1 MLTIQSNLKIQ
12 DLETL
17 SKTLIKPDIINFG
30 LNKVGGGYTDKIAD
44 KVIAKLSKLDK
55 DKTIVIINDI
65 TLQMADK
72 LLEAGYT
79 DIYLAFGGFNKEDVL
94 EYIRAQQTQL
104 TDTQKKLKETEETAA
119 AASKRTRE
127 LETLL
132 SEQQTRAEEYFALSE
147 EYAKKI
153 FALEDEVNSL
163 NEKLNSVEV
172 GCERAKDVEGQI
184 GALVLDALLYSD
196 KIIRSTK
203 ASAKGISNQTRQTIE
218 EAASG
223 VDEIGEDISQMSDN
237 FGVVVASLV
246 SKINSLS
253 SNLNSVADKLDVQDE
268 EIDEHQ
274 FTFGENGEVKLPKL
288 TDEDF
293 GDPTEPEIEISDEE
307 INNLVN
313 VLNASGGLDLKFT
326 APDESSENVTEDI
339 HSEENTSDEPIKAD
353 DAEEISEL
361 TKKFL
366 GED

>member
-1 MLTIQSNLKIQ
+1 MTENPR
-12 DLETL
+12 D
-17 SKTLIKPDIINFG
+17 SKPQAPRRPRLRLPFDNRREDAGTWAYDHRIGLCVTLIAYLLLMIVFVSSKIV
-30 LNKVGGGYTDKIAD
+30 VGARSHQQGMFID
-44 KVIAKLSKLDK
+44 
-55 DKTIVIINDI
+55 
-65 TLQMADK
+65 LQS
-72 LLEAGYT
+72 
-79 DIYLAFGGFNKEDVL
+79 LA
-94 EYIRAQQTQL
+94 
-104 TDTQKKLKETEETAA
+104 
-119 AASKRTRE
+119 E
-127 LETLL
+127 LEQEKARL
-132 SEQQTRAEEYFALSE
+132 EREVRERQAQEEIDWRSIRNQASNE
-147 EYAKKI
+147 NA
-153 FALEDEVNSL
+153 L

-196 KIIRSTK
+196 KIIRSAK

-253 SNLNSVADKLDVQDE
+253 SNLNSVADKLDTQDE

-339 HSEENTSDEPIKAD
+339 HSEEDISDEPVKAD
-353 DAEEISEL
+353 EAEEISEL

>member
-1 MLTIQSNLKIQ
+1 MRS
-12 DLETL
+12 
-17 SKTLIKPDIINFG
+17 PF
-30 LNKVGGGYTDKIAD
+30 
-44 KVIAKLSKLDK
+44 
-55 DKTIVIINDI
+55 
-65 TLQMADK
+65 
-72 LLEAGYT
+72 AGSWRHFAWST
-79 DIYLAFGGFNKEDVL
+79 
-94 EYIRAQQTQL
+94 R
-104 TDTQKKLKETEETAA
+104 AA

-153 FALEDEVNSL
+153 FTLEDEVNAL

-196 KIIRSTK
+196 KIIRSAK

-218 EAASG
+218 EAANG

-326 APDESSENVTEDI
+326 APDESSENATEDI
-339 HSEENTSDEPIKAD
+339 HSEEDISDEPVKAD
-353 DAEEISEL
+353 EAEEISEL

>member
-1 MLTIQSNLKIQ
+1 MAKDVLF
-12 DLETL
+12 
-17 SKTLIKPDIINFG
+17 KTM
-30 LNKVGGGYTDKIAD
+30 T
-44 KVIAKLSKLDK
+44 
-55 DKTIVIINDI
+55 
-65 TLQMADK
+65 
-72 LLEAGYT
+72 
-79 DIYLAFGGFNKEDVL
+79 FGGFNKEDVL

-153 FALEDEVNSL
+153 FALEDEVNAL

-196 KIIRSTK
+196 KIIRSAK

-339 HSEENTSDEPIKAD
+339 HSEEDISDEPVKAD
-353 DAEEISEL
+353 ASEEISEL

>member
-1 MLTIQSNLKIQ
+1 MRDKSMAKDVLF
-12 DLETL
+12 
-17 SKTLIKPDIINFG
+17 KTM
-30 LNKVGGGYTDKIAD
+30 T
-44 KVIAKLSKLDK
+44 
-55 DKTIVIINDI
+55 
-65 TLQMADK
+65 
-72 LLEAGYT
+72 
-79 DIYLAFGGFNKEDVL
+79 FGGFNKEDVL

-104 TDTQKKLKETEETAA
+104 TDTQKKLKETEES
-119 AASKRTRE
+119 AASAIKRTKE

-132 SEQQTRAEEYFALSE
+132 SEQQTRVEEYSALSE

-196 KIIRSTK
+196 KIIRSAK
-203 ASAKGISNQTRQTIE
+203 ASAKGISNQTKQTIE

-253 SNLNSVADKLDVQDE
+253 TNLSSVADKLDSQED

-274 FTFGENGEVKLPKL
+274 FTFGENGEVKLPSL

-293 GDPTEPEIEISDEE
+293 GDSDGSDIEISDEE
-307 INNLVN
+307 ISNLVN
-313 VLNASGGLDLKFT
+313 VLNAGGGLDFKFT
-326 APDESSENVTEDI
+326 APDEAEATEIEPDGVHSEDAVTE
-339 HSEENTSDEPIKAD
+339 EPVKSDESED
-353 DAEEISEL
+353 ISEL

>member
-1 MLTIQSNLKIQ
+1 MAKDVLF
-12 DLETL
+12 
-17 SKTLIKPDIINFG
+17 KTM
-30 LNKVGGGYTDKIAD
+30 T
-44 KVIAKLSKLDK
+44 
-55 DKTIVIINDI
+55 
-65 TLQMADK
+65 
-72 LLEAGYT
+72 
-79 DIYLAFGGFNKEDVL
+79 FGGFNKEDVL

-104 TDTQKKLKETEETAA
+104 TDTQKKLKETEES
-119 AASKRTRE
+119 AASAIKRTKE

-132 SEQQTRAEEYFALSE
+132 SEQQTRVEEYSALSE

-196 KIIRSTK
+196 KIIRSAK
-203 ASAKGISNQTRQTIE
+203 ASAKGISNQTKQTIE

-253 SNLNSVADKLDVQDE
+253 TNLSSVADKLDSQED

-274 FTFGENGEVKLPKL
+274 FTFGENGEVKLPSL

-293 GDPTEPEIEISDEE
+293 GDSDGSDIEISDEE
-307 INNLVN
+307 ISNLVN
-313 VLNASGGLDLKFT
+313 VLNAGGGLDFKFT
-326 APDESSENVTEDI
+326 APDEAEATEIEPDGVHSEDAVTE
-339 HSEENTSDEPIKAD
+339 EPVKSDESED
-353 DAEEISEL
+353 ISEL

>member
-1 MLTIQSNLKIQ
+1 MAKDVLF
-12 DLETL
+12 
-17 SKTLIKPDIINFG
+17 KTM
-30 LNKVGGGYTDKIAD
+30 T
-44 KVIAKLSKLDK
+44 
-55 DKTIVIINDI
+55 
-65 TLQMADK
+65 
-72 LLEAGYT
+72 
-79 DIYLAFGGFNKEDVL
+79 FGGFNKEDVL

-104 TDTQKKLKETEETAA
+104 TDTQKKLKETEES
-119 AASKRTRE
+119 AASAIKRTKE

-132 SEQQTRAEEYFALSE
+132 SEQQTRVEEYSALSE

-196 KIIRSTK
+196 KIIRSAK
-203 ASAKGISNQTRQTIE
+203 ASAKGISNQTKQTIE

-253 SNLNSVADKLDVQDE
+253 TNLSSVADKLDSQED

-274 FTFGENGEVKLPKL
+274 FTFGENGEVKLPSL

-293 GDPTEPEIEISDEE
+293 GDSDGSDIEISDEE
-307 INNLVN
+307 ISNLVN
-313 VLNASGGLDLKFT
+313 VLNAGGGLDFKFT
-326 APDESSENVTEDI
+326 APDEDADADI
-339 HSEENTSDEPIKAD
+339 EPDGVHSEEAVTEEPVKSDESED
-353 DAEEISEL
+353 ISEL

>member
-1 MLTIQSNLKIQ
+1 MAKDVLF
-12 DLETL
+12 
-17 SKTLIKPDIINFG
+17 KTM
-30 LNKVGGGYTDKIAD
+30 T
-44 KVIAKLSKLDK
+44 
-55 DKTIVIINDI
+55 
-65 TLQMADK
+65 
-72 LLEAGYT
+72 
-79 DIYLAFGGFNKEDVL
+79 FGGFNKEDVL

-104 TDTQKKLKETEETAA
+104 TDTQKKLKETEES
-119 AASKRTRE
+119 AASAIKRTRE

-132 SEQQTRAEEYFALSE
+132 SEQQTRVEEYSALSE

-196 KIIRSTK
+196 KIIRSAK
-203 ASAKGISNQTRQTIE
+203 ASAKGISNQTKQTIE

-253 SNLNSVADKLDVQDE
+253 TNLSSVADKLDSQED

-274 FTFGENGEVKLPKL
+274 FTFGENGEVKLPSL

-293 GDPTEPEIEISDEE
+293 GDSDGSDIEISDEE
-307 INNLVN
+307 ISNLVN
-313 VLNASGGLDLKFT
+313 VLNAGGGLDFKFT
-326 APDESSENVTEDI
+326 APDEAEATEIEPDGVHSEDAVTE
-339 HSEENTSDEPIKAD
+339 EPVKSDESED
-353 DAEEISEL
+353 ISEL

>member
-1 MLTIQSNLKIQ
+1 MAKDVLF
-12 DLETL
+12 
-17 SKTLIKPDIINFG
+17 KTM
-30 LNKVGGGYTDKIAD
+30 T
-44 KVIAKLSKLDK
+44 
-55 DKTIVIINDI
+55 
-65 TLQMADK
+65 
-72 LLEAGYT
+72 
-79 DIYLAFGGFNKEDVL
+79 FGGFNKEDVL

-104 TDTQKKLKETEETAA
+104 TDTQKKLKETEENAA
-119 AASKRTRE
+119 VASKRTRE

-172 GCERAKDVEGQI
+172 GCERAKDV
-184 GALVLDALLYSD
+184 ALLYSD
-196 KIIRSTK
+196 KIIRSAK

-253 SNLNSVADKLDVQDE
+253 SNLNSVADKLDTQDE

-293 GDPTEPEIEISDEE
+293 GDPTDPEIEISDEE

-326 APDESSENVTEDI
+326 SPDEDSKNVTEDI

>member
-1 MLTIQSNLKIQ
+1 MAKDVLF
-12 DLETL
+12 
-17 SKTLIKPDIINFG
+17 KTM
-30 LNKVGGGYTDKIAD
+30 T
-44 KVIAKLSKLDK
+44 
-55 DKTIVIINDI
+55 
-65 TLQMADK
+65 
-72 LLEAGYT
+72 
-79 DIYLAFGGFNKEDVL
+79 FGGFNKEDVL

-196 KIIRSTK
+196 KIIRSAK

-293 GDPTEPEIEISDEE
+293 GDPTDPEIEISDEE

-339 HSEENTSDEPIKAD
+339 HSEEDIFDEPVKAD
-353 DAEEISEL
+353 EPEEISEL

>member
-1 MLTIQSNLKIQ
+1 MAKDVLF
-12 DLETL
+12 
-17 SKTLIKPDIINFG
+17 KTM
-30 LNKVGGGYTDKIAD
+30 T
-44 KVIAKLSKLDK
+44 
-55 DKTIVIINDI
+55 
-65 TLQMADK
+65 
-72 LLEAGYT
+72 
-79 DIYLAFGGFNKEDVL
+79 FGGFSKEDVL

-104 TDTQKKLKETEETAA
+104 TDTQKKLKETEES
-119 AASKRTRE
+119 AASAIKRTKE

-132 SEQQTRAEEYFALSE
+132 SEQQTRIEEYSALSE

-196 KIIRSTK
+196 KIIRSAK
-203 ASAKGISNQTRQTIE
+203 ASAKGISNQTKQTIE

-253 SNLNSVADKLDVQDE
+253 TNLSSVADKLDSQED

-274 FTFGENGEVKLPKL
+274 FTFGENGEVKLPSL

-293 GDPTEPEIEISDEE
+293 GDSDGSDIEISDEE
-307 INNLVN
+307 ISNLVN
-313 VLNASGGLDLKFT
+313 VLNAGGGLDFKFT
-326 APDESSENVTEDI
+326 APDEAEATEIEPDGVHSEDAVTE
-339 HSEENTSDEPIKAD
+339 EPVKSDESED
-353 DAEEISEL
+353 ISEL

>member
-1 MLTIQSNLKIQ
+1 MAKDVLF
-12 DLETL
+12 
-17 SKTLIKPDIINFG
+17 KTM
-30 LNKVGGGYTDKIAD
+30 T
-44 KVIAKLSKLDK
+44 
-55 DKTIVIINDI
+55 
-65 TLQMADK
+65 
-72 LLEAGYT
+72 
-79 DIYLAFGGFNKEDVL
+79 FGGFNKEDVL

-104 TDTQKKLKETEETAA
+104 TDTQKKLKETEES
-119 AASKRTRE
+119 AASAIKRTKE

-132 SEQQTRAEEYFALSE
+132 SEQQTRVEEYSALSE

-172 GCERAKDVEGQI
+172 GCERAKDVDGQI

-196 KIIRSTK
+196 KIIRSAK
-203 ASAKGISNQTRQTIE
+203 ASAKGISNQTKQTIE

-253 SNLNSVADKLDVQDE
+253 TNLSSVADKLDSQED

-274 FTFGENGEVKLPKL
+274 FTFGENGEVKLPSL

-293 GDPTEPEIEISDEE
+293 GDSDGSDIEISDEE
-307 INNLVN
+307 ISNLVN
-313 VLNASGGLDLKFT
+313 VLNAGGGLDFKFT
-326 APDESSENVTEDI
+326 APDEAEATEIEPDGVHSEDAVTE
-339 HSEENTSDEPIKAD
+339 EPVKSDESED
-353 DAEEISEL
+353 ISEL

>member
-1 MLTIQSNLKIQ
+1 MAKDVLF
-12 DLETL
+12 
-17 SKTLIKPDIINFG
+17 KTM
-30 LNKVGGGYTDKIAD
+30 T
-44 KVIAKLSKLDK
+44 
-55 DKTIVIINDI
+55 
-65 TLQMADK
+65 
-72 LLEAGYT
+72 
-79 DIYLAFGGFNKEDVL
+79 FGGFNKEDVL

-104 TDTQKKLKETEETAA
+104 TDTQKKLKETEES
-119 AASKRTRE
+119 ASSAIKRTKE

-132 SEQQTRAEEYFALSE
+132 SEQQTRVEEYSALS
-147 EYAKKI
+147 
-153 FALEDEVNSL
+153 EDEVNSL

-196 KIIRSTK
+196 KIIRSAK
-203 ASAKGISNQTRQTIE
+203 ASAKGISNQTKQTIE

-253 SNLNSVADKLDVQDE
+253 TNLSSVADKLDSQED

-274 FTFGENGEVKLPKL
+274 FTFGENGEVKLPSL

-293 GDPTEPEIEISDEE
+293 GDSDSSDIEISDEE
-307 INNLVN
+307 ISNLVN
-313 VLNASGGLDLKFT
+313 VLNAGGGLDFKFT
-326 APDESSENVTEDI
+326 APDEDEAADI
-339 HSEENTSDEPIKAD
+339 EPDGVHSEEAVTEEPVKSDESED
-353 DAEEISEL
+353 ISEL

>member
-1 MLTIQSNLKIQ
+1 MTIDEQVENLKNIG
-12 DLETL
+12 
-17 SKTLIKPDIINFG
+17 LIVD
-30 LNKVGGGYTDKIAD
+30 D
-44 KVIAKLSKLDK
+44 
-55 DKTIVIINDI
+55 
-65 TLQMADK
+65 
-72 LLEAGYT
+72 
-79 DIYLAFGGFNKEDVL
+79 
-94 EYIRAQQTQL
+94 
-104 TDTQKKLKETEETAA
+104 
-119 AASKRTRE
+119 
-127 LETLL
+127 
-132 SEQQTRAEEYFALSE
+132 E

-196 KIIRSTK
+196 KIIRSAK
-203 ASAKGISNQTRQTIE
+203 ASAKGISNQTKQTIE

-253 SNLNSVADKLDVQDE
+253 TNLSSVADKLDSQEDE
-268 EIDEHQ
+268 IGEHL
-274 FTFGENGEVKLPKL
+274 FTLGENGEVKLPSF

-293 GDPTEPEIEISDEE
+293 GDSDGSDIEISDEE
-307 INNLVN
+307 ISNLVN
-313 VLNASGGLDLKFT
+313 VLNAGGGLDFKFT
-326 APDESSENVTEDI
+326 APDEDEAADI
-339 HSEENTSDEPIKAD
+339 EPDGVHSEEAVTEEPVKSDESED
-353 DAEEISEL
+353 ISEL

>member
-1 MLTIQSNLKIQ
+1 M
-12 DLETL
+12 
-17 SKTLIKPDIINFG
+17 
-30 LNKVGGGYTDKIAD
+30 
-44 KVIAKLSKLDK
+44 
-55 DKTIVIINDI
+55 
-65 TLQMADK
+65 
-72 LLEAGYT
+72 
-79 DIYLAFGGFNKEDVL
+79 
-94 EYIRAQQTQL
+94 
-104 TDTQKKLKETEETAA
+104 
-119 AASKRTRE
+119 
-127 LETLL
+127 
-132 SEQQTRAEEYFALSE
+132 
-147 EYAKKI
+147 
-153 FALEDEVNSL
+153 
-163 NEKLNSVEV
+163 
-172 GCERAKDVEGQI
+172 EGQI

-196 KIIRSTK
+196 KIIRSAK

-218 EAASG
+218 EAANG

-339 HSEENTSDEPIKAD
+339 HSEEDISDEPVKAD
-353 DAEEISEL
+353 EAEEISEL

-366 GED
+366 GEY

>member
-1 MLTIQSNLKIQ
+1 MAKDVLF
-12 DLETL
+12 
-17 SKTLIKPDIINFG
+17 KTM
-30 LNKVGGGYTDKIAD
+30 T
-44 KVIAKLSKLDK
+44 
-55 DKTIVIINDI
+55 
-65 TLQMADK
+65 
-72 LLEAGYT
+72 
-79 DIYLAFGGFNKEDVL
+79 FGGFNKEDVL

-104 TDTQKKLKETEETAA
+104 TDTQRKLKETEENAA
-119 AASKRTRE
+119 AAAKRTKE
-127 LETLL
+127 LENLL
-132 SEQQTRAEEYFALSE
+132 TEQQTRTEEYSALSE

-153 FALEDEVNSL
+153 FALEDEVNAL

-196 KIIRSTK
+196 KIIRSAK
-203 ASAKGISNQTRQTIE
+203 ASAKGISNQTKQTIE

-253 SNLNSVADKLDVQDE
+253 SNLNSVADKLDAQGD

-293 GDPTEPEIEISDEE
+293 GDSADSDIEISDEE

-313 VLNASGGLDLKFT
+313 VLNASGGMDFKFST
-326 APDESSENVTEDI
+326 PDESIENADI
-339 HSEENTSDEPIKAD
+339 HIEEEDTEEPQKAD
-353 DAEEISEL
+353 DAQAISEL

>member
-1 MLTIQSNLKIQ
+1 MAKDVLF
-12 DLETL
+12 
-17 SKTLIKPDIINFG
+17 KTM
-30 LNKVGGGYTDKIAD
+30 T
-44 KVIAKLSKLDK
+44 
-55 DKTIVIINDI
+55 
-65 TLQMADK
+65 
-72 LLEAGYT
+72 
-79 DIYLAFGGFNKEDVL
+79 FGGFNKEDVL

-104 TDTQKKLKETEETAA
+104 TDTQKKLKETEES
-119 AASKRTRE
+119 AASAIKRTKE

-132 SEQQTRAEEYFALSE
+132 SEQQTRIEEYSALSE

-196 KIIRSTK
+196 KIIRSAK
-203 ASAKGISNQTRQTIE
+203 ASAKGISNQTKQTIE

-253 SNLNSVADKLDVQDE
+253 TNLSSVADKLDSQED

-274 FTFGENGEVKLPKL
+274 FTSGENGEVKLPSL

-293 GDPTEPEIEISDEE
+293 VDSDGSDIEISDEE
-307 INNLVN
+307 ISNLVN
-313 VLNASGGLDLKFT
+313 VLNAGGGLDFKFT
-326 APDESSENVTEDI
+326 APDEDEAADI
-339 HSEENTSDEPIKAD
+339 EPDGVHSEEAVTEEPVKSDESED
-353 DAEEISEL
+353 ISEL

>member
-1 MLTIQSNLKIQ
+1 MQHRYTRIFQP
-12 DLETL
+12 L
-17 SKTLIKPDIINFG
+17 SESGILI
-30 LNKVGGGYTDKIAD
+30 
-44 KVIAKLSKLDK
+44 S
-55 DKTIVIINDI
+55 
-65 TLQMADK
+65 QMK
-72 LLEAGYT
+72 R
-79 DIYLAFGGFNKEDVL
+79 FVK
-94 EYIRAQQTQL
+94 
-104 TDTQKKLKETEETAA
+104 TDTQKKLKETEES
-119 AASKRTRE
+119 AASAIKRTRE

-132 SEQQTRAEEYFALSE
+132 SEQQTRVEEYSALSE

-196 KIIRSTK
+196 KIIRSAK
-203 ASAKGISNQTRQTIE
+203 ASAKGISNQTKQTIE

-253 SNLNSVADKLDVQDE
+253 TNLSSVADKLDSQED

-274 FTFGENGEVKLPKL
+274 FTFGENGEVKLPSL

-293 GDPTEPEIEISDEE
+293 GDSDGSDIEISDEE
-307 INNLVN
+307 ISNLVN
-313 VLNASGGLDLKFT
+313 VLNAGGGLDFKFT
-326 APDESSENVTEDI
+326 APDEDADADI
-339 HSEENTSDEPIKAD
+339 EPDGVHSEEAVTEEPVKSDESED
-353 DAEEISEL
+353 ISEL

>member
-1 MLTIQSNLKIQ
+1 MAKDVLF
-12 DLETL
+12 
-17 SKTLIKPDIINFG
+17 KTM
-30 LNKVGGGYTDKIAD
+30 T
-44 KVIAKLSKLDK
+44 
-55 DKTIVIINDI
+55 
-65 TLQMADK
+65 
-72 LLEAGYT
+72 
-79 DIYLAFGGFNKEDVL
+79 FGGFNKEDVL

-104 TDTQKKLKETEETAA
+104 TDTQKKLKETEES
-119 AASKRTRE
+119 AASAIKRTKE

-132 SEQQTRAEEYFALSE
+132 SEQQTRVEEYSALSE

-172 GCERAKDVEGQI
+172 GCERAKDVDGQI

-196 KIIRSTK
+196 KIIRSAK
-203 ASAKGISNQTRQTIE
+203 ASAKGISNQTKQTIE

-237 FGVVVASLV
+237 FGVVVASLI

-253 SNLNSVADKLDVQDE
+253 TNLSSVADKLDSQED

-274 FTFGENGEVKLPKL
+274 FTFGENGEVKLPSL

-293 GDPTEPEIEISDEE
+293 GDSDGSDIEISDEE
-307 INNLVN
+307 ISNLVN
-313 VLNASGGLDLKFT
+313 VLNAGGGLDFKFT
-326 APDESSENVTEDI
+326 APDEAEATEIEPDGVHSEDAVTE
-339 HSEENTSDEPIKAD
+339 EPVKSDESED
-353 DAEEISEL
+353 ISEL

>member
-1 MLTIQSNLKIQ
+1 MAKDVLF
-12 DLETL
+12 
-17 SKTLIKPDIINFG
+17 KTM
-30 LNKVGGGYTDKIAD
+30 T
-44 KVIAKLSKLDK
+44 
-55 DKTIVIINDI
+55 
-65 TLQMADK
+65 
-72 LLEAGYT
+72 
-79 DIYLAFGGFNKEDVL
+79 FGGFNKEDVL

-104 TDTQKKLKETEETAA
+104 TDTQKKLKETEENAA

-153 FALEDEVNSL
+153 FALEDEVDAL

-196 KIIRSTK
+196 KIIRSAK

-274 FTFGENGEVKLPKL
+274 FTFGENGEV
-288 TDEDF
+288 
-293 GDPTEPEIEISDEE
+293 
-307 INNLVN
+307 
-313 VLNASGGLDLKFT
+313 
-326 APDESSENVTEDI
+326 
-339 HSEENTSDEPIKAD
+339 
-353 DAEEISEL
+353 
-361 TKKFL
+361 
-366 GED
+366 

>member
-1 MLTIQSNLKIQ
+1 MAKDVLF
-12 DLETL
+12 
-17 SKTLIKPDIINFG
+17 KTM
-30 LNKVGGGYTDKIAD
+30 T
-44 KVIAKLSKLDK
+44 
-55 DKTIVIINDI
+55 
-65 TLQMADK
+65 
-72 LLEAGYT
+72 
-79 DIYLAFGGFNKEDVL
+79 FGGFNKEDVL

-104 TDTQKKLKETEETAA
+104 TDTQKKLKETEES
-119 AASKRTRE
+119 AASAIKRTKE

-132 SEQQTRAEEYFALSE
+132 SEQQTRIEEYSALSE

-196 KIIRSTK
+196 KIIRSAK
-203 ASAKGISNQTRQTIE
+203 ASAKGISNQTKQTIE

-253 SNLNSVADKLDVQDE
+253 TNLSSVADKLDSQED

-274 FTFGENGEVKLPKL
+274 FTFGENGEVKLPNL

-293 GDPTEPEIEISDEE
+293 GDSDGSDIEISDEE
-307 INNLVN
+307 ISNLVN
-313 VLNASGGLDLKFT
+313 VLNAGGGLDFKFT
-326 APDESSENVTEDI
+326 APDEDADADI
-339 HSEENTSDEPIKAD
+339 EPDGVHSEEAVTEEPVKSDESED
-353 DAEEISEL
+353 ISEL

>member
-1 MLTIQSNLKIQ
+1 MAKDVLF
-12 DLETL
+12 
-17 SKTLIKPDIINFG
+17 KTM
-30 LNKVGGGYTDKIAD
+30 T
-44 KVIAKLSKLDK
+44 
-55 DKTIVIINDI
+55 
-65 TLQMADK
+65 
-72 LLEAGYT
+72 
-79 DIYLAFGGFNKEDVL
+79 FGGFNKEDVL

-104 TDTQKKLKETEETAA
+104 TDTQRKLKETEENAA

-153 FALEDEVNSL
+153 FTLEDEVNAL

-196 KIIRSTK
+196 KIIRSAK

-223 VDEIGEDISQMSDN
+223 VDEIGEDISQMSL
-237 FGVVVASLV
+237 VA
-246 SKINSLS
+246 KIKSLS

-326 APDESSENVTEDI
+326 APDESSENVTKDI
-339 HSEENTSDEPIKAD
+339 HSEEDISDEPVKAD
-353 DAEEISEL
+353 EAEEISEL

>member
-1 MLTIQSNLKIQ
+1 M
-12 DLETL
+12 
-17 SKTLIKPDIINFG
+17 
-30 LNKVGGGYTDKIAD
+30 
-44 KVIAKLSKLDK
+44 
-55 DKTIVIINDI
+55 
-65 TLQMADK
+65 
-72 LLEAGYT
+72 
-79 DIYLAFGGFNKEDVL
+79 
-94 EYIRAQQTQL
+94 
-104 TDTQKKLKETEETAA
+104 
-119 AASKRTRE
+119 
-127 LETLL
+127 
-132 SEQQTRAEEYFALSE
+132 
-147 EYAKKI
+147 
-153 FALEDEVNSL
+153 
-163 NEKLNSVEV
+163 
-172 GCERAKDVEGQI
+172 EGQI

-196 KIIRSTK
+196 KIIRSAK

-326 APDESSENVTEDI
+326 SPDEDSKNVTEDI
-339 HSEENTSDEPIKAD
+339 HSEEDISDEPVKVD
-353 DAEEISEL
+353 EAEEISEL

>member
-1 MLTIQSNLKIQ
+1 MAKDVLF
-12 DLETL
+12 
-17 SKTLIKPDIINFG
+17 KTM
-30 LNKVGGGYTDKIAD
+30 T
-44 KVIAKLSKLDK
+44 
-55 DKTIVIINDI
+55 
-65 TLQMADK
+65 
-72 LLEAGYT
+72 
-79 DIYLAFGGFNKEDVL
+79 FGGFNKEDVL

-104 TDTQKKLKETEETAA
+104 TDTQRKLKETEENAA

-153 FALEDEVNSL
+153 FALEDEVNAL

-196 KIIRSTK
+196 KIIRSAK
-203 ASAKGISNQTRQTIE
+203 ASAK
-218 EAASG
+218 
-223 VDEIGEDISQMSDN
+223 DISQMSDN

-339 HSEENTSDEPIKAD
+339 HSEEDISDEPVKAD
-353 DAEEISEL
+353 EAEEISEL

>member
-1 MLTIQSNLKIQ
+1 MAKDVLF
-12 DLETL
+12 
-17 SKTLIKPDIINFG
+17 KTM
-30 LNKVGGGYTDKIAD
+30 T
-44 KVIAKLSKLDK
+44 
-55 DKTIVIINDI
+55 
-65 TLQMADK
+65 
-72 LLEAGYT
+72 
-79 DIYLAFGGFNKEDVL
+79 FGGFNKEDVL

-104 TDTQKKLKETEETAA
+104 TDTQKKLKETEES
-119 AASKRTRE
+119 ASSAIKRTKE

-132 SEQQTRAEEYFALSE
+132 SEQQTRVEEYSALSE

-196 KIIRSTK
+196 KIIRSAK
-203 ASAKGISNQTRQTIE
+203 ASAKGISNQTKQTIE

-253 SNLNSVADKLDVQDE
+253 TNLSSVADKLDSQED

-274 FTFGENGEVKLPKL
+274 FTFGENGEVKLPSL
-288 TDEDF
+288 TDKDF
-293 GDPTEPEIEISDEE
+293 GDSDGSDIEISDEE
-307 INNLVN
+307 ISNLVN
-313 VLNASGGLDLKFT
+313 VLNAGGGLDFKFT
-326 APDESSENVTEDI
+326 APDEDEAADIESDGVHSEDAVTE
-339 HSEENTSDEPIKAD
+339 EPVKSDESED
-353 DAEEISEL
+353 ISEL

>member
-1 MLTIQSNLKIQ
+1 MAKDVLF
-12 DLETL
+12 
-17 SKTLIKPDIINFG
+17 KTM
-30 LNKVGGGYTDKIAD
+30 T
-44 KVIAKLSKLDK
+44 
-55 DKTIVIINDI
+55 
-65 TLQMADK
+65 
-72 LLEAGYT
+72 
-79 DIYLAFGGFNKEDVL
+79 FGGFNKEDVL

-104 TDTQKKLKETEETAA
+104 TDTQKKLKETEES
-119 AASKRTRE
+119 AASAIKRTRE

-132 SEQQTRAEEYFALSE
+132 SEQQTRVEEYSALSE

-196 KIIRSTK
+196 KIIRSAK
-203 ASAKGISNQTRQTIE
+203 ASAKGISNQTKQTIE

-237 FGVVVASLV
+237 LGVVVASLV

-253 SNLNSVADKLDVQDE
+253 TNLSSVADKLDSQED

-274 FTFGENGEVKLPKL
+274 FTFGENGEVKLPSL

-293 GDPTEPEIEISDEE
+293 GDSDGSDIEISDEE
-307 INNLVN
+307 ISNLVN
-313 VLNASGGLDLKFT
+313 VLNAGGGLDFKFT
-326 APDESSENVTEDI
+326 APDEDADADI
-339 HSEENTSDEPIKAD
+339 EPDGVHSEEAVTEEPVKSDESED
-353 DAEEISEL
+353 ISEL

>member
-1 MLTIQSNLKIQ
+1 MAKDVLF
-12 DLETL
+12 
-17 SKTLIKPDIINFG
+17 KTM
-30 LNKVGGGYTDKIAD
+30 T
-44 KVIAKLSKLDK
+44 
-55 DKTIVIINDI
+55 
-65 TLQMADK
+65 
-72 LLEAGYT
+72 
-79 DIYLAFGGFNKEDVL
+79 FGGFNKEDVL

-104 TDTQKKLKETEETAA
+104 TDTQKKLKETEES
-119 AASKRTRE
+119 AASAIKRTRE

-132 SEQQTRAEEYFALSE
+132 SEQQTRVEEYSALSE

-196 KIIRSTK
+196 KIIRSAK
-203 ASAKGISNQTRQTIE
+203 ASAKGISNQTKQTIE

-246 SKINSLS
+246 SRINSLS
-253 SNLNSVADKLDVQDE
+253 TNLSSVADKLDSQED

-274 FTFGENGEVKLPKL
+274 FTFGENGEVKLPSL

-293 GDPTEPEIEISDEE
+293 GDSDGSDIEISDEE
-307 INNLVN
+307 ISNLVN
-313 VLNASGGLDLKFT
+313 VLNAGGGLDFKFT
-326 APDESSENVTEDI
+326 APDEDADADI
-339 HSEENTSDEPIKAD
+339 EPDGVHSEEAVTEEPVKSDESED
-353 DAEEISEL
+353 ISEL